1 MRIFKIVVA
10 LLLAA
15 TCIGVTGAIYLQ
27 SEGAAIAV
35 GLLLALV
42 VVSFLIDHRKS
53 IFSGGARRDKSLADK
68 AGVAVAQAAALTR
81 FAEGE
86 VRGAP
91 DFKGS

>member
-1 MRIFKIVVA
+1 MRTFKIVVA
-10 LLLAA
+10 LLFAA
-15 TCIGVTGAIYLQ
+15 ASIGVTGAIYLQ

-42 VVSFLIDHRKS
+42 IVSFLIDYRKS
-53 IFSGGARRDKSLADK
+53 IFRGGAPRGKSFTDK
-68 AGVAVAQAAALTR
+68 AGVAVAQGTALTR

-91 DFKGS
+91 NFRNS